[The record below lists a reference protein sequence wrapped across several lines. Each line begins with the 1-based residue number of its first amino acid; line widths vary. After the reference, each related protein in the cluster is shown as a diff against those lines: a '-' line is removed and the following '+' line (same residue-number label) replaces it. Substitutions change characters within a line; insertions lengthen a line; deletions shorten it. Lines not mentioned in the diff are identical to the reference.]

1 MAKLLQVLQP
11 LESGDCWIE
20 DEVSGCEF
28 PDARHGKR
36 LKKLLKQI
44 SFGQGSSMPWACQD
58 WANTKAAYR
67 FFANWRVN
75 EATILGGHF
84 KATRARFESSRDAGP
99 VLVLHDT
106 TEFSY
111 RREKTASIGLLKS
124 AFLWRDKEG
133 RPRNHTLCGLL
144 MHSSLVI
151 TTAGIPLGLASIKF
165 WTRKKFKGTN
175 ALKRK
180 INPTRVPIERKES
193 HRWLEG
199 LEQATKLLAAPDAIV
214 HIGDRESDID
224 ELFAAAQDAGTHFLF
239 RTRVDRLTGEQT
251 CRVSAA
257 MNEVRIKGLHRIE
270 VRDKKGNPSQA
281 VLELRYRRLRI
292 LPPAGKKTRY
302 PELDLTVLHAQERGT
317 PQGRDAVD
325 WKLITDL
332 PIASRRQA
340 IEKLQWYA
348 MRWKIE
354 TFHKILK
361 SGARAEE
368 AKLRAASRLVNLI
381 AVLCIL
387 SWRIFWMTMMNRV
400 EPQANPLIAMTET
413 EIQLLSHA
421 VKNKGYSSPQPATL
435 NDALLLL
442 ARLGGYLARAH
453 DPPPGNLILWRGLA
467 RLTDIQFGFLIAREI
482 VGK

>member
-1 MAKLLQVLQP
+1 
-11 LESGDCWIE
+11 
-20 DEVSGCEF
+20 
-28 PDARHGKR
+28 
-36 LKKLLKQI
+36 
-44 SFGQGSSMPWACQD
+44 MPWAFQD

-67 FFANWRVN
+67 FFANGRVD

-84 KATRARFESSRDAGP
+84 KVTRARFESARDAGP

-106 TEFSY
+106 TELSY
-111 RREKTASIGLLKS
+111 TREKTASIGLLKTS
-124 AFLWRDKEG
+124 YLWHDKEG

-144 MHSSLVI
+144 MHSSLVV
-151 TTAGIPLGLASIKF
+151 TTSGVPLGLAAIKF

-175 ALKRK
+175 ALKKK
-180 INPTRVPIERKES
+180 INPTRVAIETKES
-193 HRWLEG
+193 YRWIEG
-199 LEQATKLLAAPDAIV
+199 LRQATKLLANPGAMV
-214 HIGDRESDID
+214 HVGDRESDIY
-224 ELFAAAQDAGTHFLF
+224 ELFTAAQAAATHFLF
-239 RTRVDRLTGEQT
+239 RTCVDRLTGDLGN
-251 CRVSAA
+251 RVSEV
-257 MNEVRIKGLHRIE
+257 MDEVRVKGLHRIE
-270 VRDKKGNPSQA
+270 VRDKKGNVSEA
-281 VLELRYRRLRI
+281 VLELRYRKLRL
-292 LPPAGKKTRY
+292 LPPAGKKNRY
-302 PELDLTVLHAQERGT
+302 PELDLTVLHAHERGT
-317 PQGRDAVD
+317 PQGRDPVN

-332 PIASRRQA
+332 PITSRQQA
-340 IEKLQWYA
+340 IEKLKWYA

-387 SWRIFWMTMMNRV
+387 SWRVFWMTMMNRV
-400 EPQANPLIAMTET
+400 EPQANPRIAMTET
-413 EIQLLSHA
+413 EMQLLSYA
-421 VKNKGYSSPQPATL
+421 VKNKEHASTLPATL

-467 RLTDIQFGFLIAREI
+467 RLTDIQIGFLIAQEI

>member
-1 MAKLLQVLQP
+1 
-11 LESGDCWIE
+11 
-20 DEVSGCEF
+20 
-28 PDARHGKR
+28 
-36 LKKLLKQI
+36 LKK
-44 SFGQGSSMPWACQD
+44 
-58 WANTKAAYR
+58 
-67 FFANWRVN
+67 
-75 EATILGGHF
+75 
-84 KATRARFESSRDAGP
+84 
-99 VLVLHDT
+99 
-106 TEFSY
+106 
-111 RREKTASIGLLKS
+111 
-124 AFLWRDKEG
+124 
-133 RPRNHTLCGLL
+133 
-144 MHSSLVI
+144 
-151 TTAGIPLGLASIKF
+151 
-165 WTRKKFKGTN
+165 
-175 ALKRK
+175 K
-180 INPTRVPIERKES
+180 INPTRVPIEQKES
-193 HRWLEG
+193 HRWIEG
-199 LEQATKLLAAPDAIV
+199 FHQSTKLLPAPDALV
-214 HIGDRESDID
+214 HIGDRESDIY

-239 RTRVDRLTGEQT
+239 RTCVDRLTGEQT

-257 MNEVRIKGLHRIE
+257 MDEVRVNGLHRIE
-270 VRDKKGNPSQA
+270 VRDKKGNASRA

-292 LPPAGKKTRY
+292 LPPAGKKIHY
-302 PELDLTVLHAQERGT
+302 PELDLTILHAQERGI
-317 PQGRDAVD
+317 PSGQDAVD

-387 SWRIFWMTMMNRV
+387 SWRVFWMTMMNRV
-400 EPQANPLIAMTET
+400 EPQANPRIAMTET

-421 VKNKGYSSPQPATL
+421 VKNKEHASTPPATL

-467 RLTDIQFGFLIAREI
+467 RLTDIHFGFLIAKEI

>member
-1 MAKLLQVLQP
+1 
-11 LESGDCWIE
+11 
-20 DEVSGCEF
+20 
-28 PDARHGKR
+28 
-36 LKKLLKQI
+36 
-44 SFGQGSSMPWACQD
+44 
-58 WANTKAAYR
+58 
-67 FFANWRVN
+67 
-75 EATILGGHF
+75 
-84 KATRARFESSRDAGP
+84 
-99 VLVLHDT
+99 
-106 TEFSY
+106 
-111 RREKTASIGLLKS
+111 
-124 AFLWRDKEG
+124 
-133 RPRNHTLCGLL
+133 
-144 MHSSLVI
+144 
-151 TTAGIPLGLASIKF
+151 
-165 WTRKKFKGTN
+165 
-175 ALKRK
+175 
-180 INPTRVPIERKES
+180 
-193 HRWLEG
+193 
-199 LEQATKLLAAPDAIV
+199 
-214 HIGDRESDID
+214 
-224 ELFAAAQDAGTHFLF
+224 
-239 RTRVDRLTGEQT
+239 
-251 CRVSAA
+251 
-257 MNEVRIKGLHRIE
+257 VRIKGLHRIE